1 MATNDSPSSRNKP
14 EPANGAAKWASSAAN
29 AQVPQPLR
37 GAGTDAPDQDHA
49 GASLAVDNAGTTHR
63 PRIAILIAEGFD
75 GESAETIYDG
85 LVEVGAVPM
94 YVSTH
99 VGSVTSVQG
108 TPSQAEVAIE
118 NLPPILFEGL
128 VVPGGKDH
136 ILLLCELTYVLE
148 FVREQHRLTRPIL
161 ALHDGAALI
170 EKAGLPAPINPEQP
184 EPGLFIGM
192 HATADAALP
201 DFLTAMASQRQAV
214 APTAE

>member
-1 MATNDSPSSRNKP
+1 MATNNAPSSTTIAGPSK
-14 EPANGAAKWASSAAN
+14 GAATSDNSSENPEVIRRQGGAAVDASDQHSAA
-29 AQVPQPLR
+29 
-37 GAGTDAPDQDHA
+37 
-49 GASLAVDNAGTTHR
+49 ASLALEHGGAMHR

-85 LVEVGAVPM
+85 LVGVGAVPM

-108 TPSQAEVAIE
+108 TPSQAEATIE

-136 ILLLCELTYVLE
+136 ILLLCELTDVLD

-161 ALHDGAALI
+161 ALQDGAALI

-184 EPGLFIGM
+184 EPGLFISM

-201 DFLTAMASQRQAV
+201 DFVSAMALQRQAS
-214 APTAE
+214 APSAE